1 MTNQTPGQGQ
11 GAPQQAPIQQQ
22 QPRSMGQNGRSQ
34 ATGKAKRRM
43 RNFMLQPLLQVKIG
57 LYSIVLSLLF
67 SIALA
72 LIVYYNF
79 AGLVNSI
86 VLLTDAED
94 EVRELFM
101 DYWRG
106 TQLWVYLSFLIYL
119 GATVALSVLYTHR
132 LVGPTIAFR
141 RHIRSLAEGRYN
153 ARTYLRKGDAF
164 AEVADELN
172 RLSEIMERTK
182 GAPHTQNK

>member
-1 MTNQTPGQGQ
+1 MSGPQG
-11 GAPQQAPIQQQ
+11 GAPAQGSAPQK
-22 QPRSMGQNGRSQ
+22 PM
-34 ATGKAKRRM
+34 GKAKRRVK
-43 RNFMLQPLLQVKIG
+43 NFLLQPLLQVKLGI
-57 LYSIVLSLLF
+57 YSITLSVLF
-67 SIALA
+67 AGALA
-72 LIVYYNF
+72 AIVYHNF

-106 TQLWVYLSFLIYL
+106 TQLWIYL
-119 GATVALSVLYTHR
+119 CFFIYLAATVLLSVLYTHK

-141 RHIRSLAEGRYN
+141 RHIRSIAEGRYN

-172 RLSEIMERTK
+172 RLSEVMEKSR
-182 GAPHTQNK
+182 GVPPNR